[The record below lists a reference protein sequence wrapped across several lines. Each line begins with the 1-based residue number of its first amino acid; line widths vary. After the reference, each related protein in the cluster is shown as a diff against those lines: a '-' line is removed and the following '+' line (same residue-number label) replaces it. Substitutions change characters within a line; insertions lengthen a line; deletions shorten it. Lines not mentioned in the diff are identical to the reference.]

1 MKRILTFISLCL
13 SLVPAL
19 AQNFHGYVFYQ
30 KPNGGTE
37 PLPFAQVYHME
48 REKLI
53 ETDEN
58 GEFTLILNGRATLIA
73 TYVGYTRDTVVVE
86 PGTTEAKFYLSG
98 ENDLSESKVTA
109 QQSTMPKLKSIK
121 TEVITAAG
129 LCKMACCALAE
140 SFENSASVTVG
151 FSDAVTGARQIKLLG
166 LSGTYTQM
174 LDENRPVMRG
184 IAAPFGMSFVPGQ
197 WLESIQIAKGPSS
210 VINGLEAIT
219 GQINM
224 EHRKPTDETP
234 LFVQLY
240 GSSDAMFE
248 ANVASAIQFNEKW
261 SMINMAHVGGT
272 AYKMDHNQ
280 DGFRD
285 EPEDLQL
292 NFTSRWLYY
301 APSGMQIRFGGR
313 FLNDDRLGGQMDAT
327 KDNTYNLQ
335 NGIWG
340 SKIRNRGVNGY
351 FKIGVPL
358 AEDNHANIALVTDFN
373 HHEFNSFFGLKNY
386 DATQNSAFANLIY
399 QNEINELHKVEFG
412 ATWQYDDIRQGYGYD
427 YLTDFSRKEHAIS
440 GFGEYTFTWEEALT
454 FVGGVNLEYNTLH
467 GWLFAPRANVR
478 WAPADW
484 ITLRAL
490 GGRGYRTANI
500 FTDNLGIFS
509 TNKTFVIPDNL
520 DLLEDA
526 WTWGGNLTFY
536 LPFGAEDTETY
547 LSFDYFHNDFNK
559 QVVVD
564 PERNPQTIDFYNLN
578 GKSYT
583 NTWQVDFSVN
593 PLERFNITAT
603 FRYTDAKVTLKDQGL
618 VERPMTSRYKGVLN
632 MQYATAMNKWT
643 FDFTAQLNGPMRIPK
658 YAAEIWSMETSP
670 VYPMLYA
677 QITRKFKGIDVYVG
691 AENILGYRQHHAII
705 GAEPPFGF
713 DHEESHMHTNSS
725 MYLPKMFDASN
736 VWGPLMGR
744 KIYIG
749 LRYTLWK

>member
-1 MKRILTFISLCL
+1 MRKVLSILLLFVSL
-13 SLVPAL
+13 A
-19 AQNFHGYVFYQ
+19 A
-30 KPNGGTE
+30 
-37 PLPFAQVYHME
+37 
-48 REKLI
+48 
-53 ETDEN
+53 
-58 GEFTLILNGRATLIA
+58 
-73 TYVGYTRDTVVVE
+73 
-86 PGTTEAKFYLSG
+86 
-98 ENDLSESKVTA
+98 TA
-109 QQSTMPKLKSIK
+109 QQVDTLDAAVTTTGVRGNYLSKGRELR
-121 TEVITAAG
+121 TEVVSSTG
-129 LCKMACCALAE
+129 LMKMACCNLAE

-151 FSDAVTGARQIKLLG
+151 YSDATTGARQIRLLG
-166 LSGTYTQM
+166 LSGIYTQM
-174 LDENRPVMRG
+174 LDENRPIMRG
-184 IAAPFGMSFVPGQ
+184 LSSPFGLSFVPGS

-248 ANVASAIQFNEKW
+248 ANIASAIQFNEKW

-285 EPEDLQL
+285 EPQDLQL

-327 KDNTYNLQ
+327 KDNAFNLK

-340 SKIRNRGVNGY
+340 SNIKNRGINGY

-358 AEDNHANIALVTDFN
+358 AEDNHANIALVADFN
-373 HHEFNSFFGLKNY
+373 HHEFQSFFGMRDY
-386 DATQNSAFANLIY
+386 DARQNSAFANLIY
-399 QNEINELHKVEFG
+399 QNEINEFHKVEFG
-412 ATWQYDDIRQGYGYD
+412 ATWLYDDLRQGYGYD
-427 YLTDFSRKEHAIS
+427 IQHYFAGFDFTGIEWEKPWFDFSRKEHAIS
-440 GFGEYTFTWEEALT
+440 AFGEYTFTLEEKLT
-454 FVGGVNLEYNTLH
+454 FVGGLNVQYNSLH
-467 GWLFAPRANVR
+467 GWLTAPRANVR
-478 WAPADW
+478 WSPADW
-484 ITLRAL
+484 VTLRAL

-509 TNKTFVIPDNL
+509 TGKTFIIPDNL

-526 WTWGGNLTFY
+526 WTWGGNVTFY

-559 QVVVD
+559 QVILD
-564 PERNPQTIDFYNLN
+564 YEKTLEGIYFYNLD

-603 FRYTDAKVTLKDQGL
+603 FRYTDAKVTLQNQGL

-643 FDFTAQLNGPMRIPK
+643 FDFTAQLNGPMRIPR
-658 YAAEIWSMETSP
+658 YAAEVWDMETSP

-691 AENILGYRQHHAII
+691 VENILGYRQHHAII
-705 GAEPPFGF
+705 GADKPFGYAGYSAG
-713 DHEESHMHTNSS
+713 DSEIAMSDMIHKLDMST
-725 MYLPKMFDASN
+725 FDASN

-744 KIYIG
+744 KVYIG